1 MAYYGH
7 LFGFRNLLVLDNGS
21 ELAEVQATLAEF
33 EGKGVTVDRSYANRA
48 DYEAKGD
55 IVGAQIARL
64 DQRRE
69 YDFIIPLDCDEFIVL
84 RGQPDLSCS
93 REAITTYLKELVG
106 ETRVLQVPYQLANHP
121 LQPDIY
127 HYFTFHKVFFAA
139 GSFAGLDHGHHVGQ
153 SRAGD
158 GIRDTRLIH
167 LHFHHKRF
175 DLMMSQARQA
185 WIGTVDLMDRDKLVG
200 YRGHSMHLAP
210 LLLNSREQYYRN
222 FLDRVHFV
230 LPEFRSLL
238 ASLGGALDLPS
249 EPVGEDLLVRV
260 SQQNGGP
267 PPPGSGSIVL
277 VPRGSAASNEFSLQR
292 FDERSYL
299 AANPDVVAAGIDPTA
314 HFCTNGFREGRSLR
328 PTTGVV
334 EAIRPGNPPPP
345 EQRVVDQ
352 SRYWYWRDSNA
363 PVPLELR
370 PLLDAAA
377 RGIADLLPY
386 LSAEV
391 AQRLAAAAV
400 HAMEEESWRRWCEW
414 KDREARIPP
423 IPYSTVSPDY
433 RQELRTWITD
443 HS

>member
-7 LFGFRNLLVLDNGS
+7 LFGFHNLLVLDNGS

-93 REAITTYLKELVG
+93 HEAITTYLKELVG
-106 ETRVLQVPYQLANHP
+106 ETRVLRVPYQLANHP

-139 GSFAGLDHGHHVGQ
+139 GTFAGLDQGFHVGQ

-175 DLMMSQARQA
+175 DLMMSQARKT
-185 WIGTVDLMDRDKLVG
+185 WIGTVDLDDRDKLVG
-200 YRGHSMHLAP
+200 YKGHSMHLAP
-210 LLLNSREQYYRN
+210 MLLNNKEQYYRN
-222 FLDRVHFV
+222 FVNRVHFV
-230 LPEFRSLL
+230 IPEFRSLL
-238 ASLGGALDLPS
+238 ASLGAPLDLPS
-249 EPVGEDLLVRV
+249 EPVGEDLLVRILQHNRV
-260 SQQNGGP
+260 P
-267 PPPGSGSIVL
+267 PIGSGSMVL
-277 VPRGSAASNEFSLQR
+277 VPQKSAESNEFSLQR
-292 FDERSYL
+292 FDEQSYL
-299 AANPDVVAAGIDPTA
+299 AANPDVIAAGIDPTV

-328 PTTGVV
+328 PTPGTVGG
-334 EAIRPGNPPPP
+334 ALPGNPSLR
-345 EQRVVDQ
+345 EQRAVDQ
-352 SRYWYWRDSNA
+352 SRYSYEPDSKA
-363 PVPLELR
+363 PVPLTLE
-370 PLLDAAA
+370 PLLDAATGA
-377 RGIADLLPY
+377 IADLLPY
-386 LSAEV
+386 LGVEV
-391 AQRLAAAAV
+391 ARRLAAAAV
-400 HAMEEESWRRWCEW
+400 HAMEEESWRRWCER
-414 KDREARIPP
+414 KDQEARIPP
-423 IPYSTVSPDY
+423 IPYSAVSPDY
-433 RQELRTWITD
+433 RQDLRTWITD